1 MHSSIQD
8 YVYVATPGL
17 KGNGG
22 EEKHG
27 DKVLD
32 VATEGVTVPTA
43 EVDDLVRPCYVHH
56 QLRRW
61 QICAVSWF
69 H

>member
-1 MHSSIQD
+1 MLQPL
-8 YVYVATPGL
+8 AL
-17 KGNGG
+17 KGDGG

-32 VATEGVTVPTA
+32 VATKGVTVPSA

-56 QLRRW
+56 
-61 QICAVSWF
+61 
-69 H
+69 